1 MTTVEPPPTTAPELP
16 WAVLEDYRCFGCSPH
31 NPHGIALQ
39 FTDHPEGIATTFRL
53 GRSYESYPGVV
64 HGGLLGVVVDETM
77 GNLIVVRTG
86 QVAFTVSMRLRYLA
100 PVSVGAEYI
109 CVARL
114 GQGADGPLTSASA
127 EILDADGATVV
138 TATATYRNVSFG
150 TARDRIALSAPE
162 ATRLG
167 QALTTTAADASPDQ
181 SDQSDQPDQP
191 DQSDQPARQDHPT
204 AKEPQ

>member
-1 MTTVEPPPTTAPELP
+1 MTTTEPAPTADEADGGTGPRMP
-16 WAVLEDYRCFGCSPH
+16 WSVLEDYRCFGCSPH

-39 FTDHPEGIATTFRL
+39 FTEHPEGLSTTFRL

-86 QVAFTVSMRLRYLA
+86 QIAFTVSMRLRYLA
-100 PVSVGAEYI
+100 PVNVGAEYL

-114 GQGADGPLTSASA
+114 GQGADGPLTSTSA
-127 EILDADGATVV
+127 EILDAHGATVV
-138 TATATYRNVSFG
+138 TATASYRNVSFG
-150 TARDRIALSAPE
+150 VAQDRITLSAPE

-167 QALTTTAADASPDQ
+167 QALTTAEAQ
-181 SDQSDQPDQP
+181 HQPVPQH
-191 DQSDQPARQDHPT
+191 QPAPQHQST
-204 AKEPQ
+204 TKEPQ